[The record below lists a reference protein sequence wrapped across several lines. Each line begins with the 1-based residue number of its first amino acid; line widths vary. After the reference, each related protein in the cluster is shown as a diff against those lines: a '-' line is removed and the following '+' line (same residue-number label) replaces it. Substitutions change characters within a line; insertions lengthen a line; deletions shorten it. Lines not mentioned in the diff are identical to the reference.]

1 MIFLWI
7 RDDIQLVKG
16 GEGMEACGKLFV
28 CSDGVLARYFR
39 GSRDSWKAKTRML
52 RIKVK
57 NLKRRVSDV
66 SDSREDWKQRA
77 KTAEAA
83 LEESQGEVAR
93 LQQALDESRKKRS
106 RPPIF

>member
-1 MIFLWI
+1 
-7 RDDIQLVKG
+7 
-16 GEGMEACGKLFV
+16 
-28 CSDGVLARYFR
+28 
-39 GSRDSWKAKTRML
+39 ML

-66 SDSREDWKQRA
+66 TDSREDWKQRA